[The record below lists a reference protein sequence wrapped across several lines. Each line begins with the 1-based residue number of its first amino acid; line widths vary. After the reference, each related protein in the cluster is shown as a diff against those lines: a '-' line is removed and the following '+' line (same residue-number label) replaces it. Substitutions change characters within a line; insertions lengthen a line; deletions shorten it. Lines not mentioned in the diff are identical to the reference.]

1 MSLPVERGQTSRR
14 DSSRERQVCWM
25 IDPMSNPAGEDGPPG
40 RTNGE
45 STMSTETAF
54 LIVGDIKQ
62 TILEDELMTIQVVA
76 VVLGLLAVA
85 LSGVLL

>member
-1 MSLPVERGQTSRR
+1 
-14 DSSRERQVCWM
+14 
-25 IDPMSNPAGEDGPPG
+25 
-40 RTNGE
+40 
-45 STMSTETAF
+45 MSTETAF